1 MTGEH
6 LGICEVAVIPRHG
19 MYQNHTTVPFK
30 IQSSTIHLRIYYRRG
45 NQYGSYYNLKLVLL

>member
-19 MYQNHTTVPFK
+19 MYQNHTT
-30 IQSSTIHLRIYYRRG
+30 YYL
-45 NQYGSYYNLKLVLL
+45 LKYKAPQFIKEFIIEGEISMAHIII